1 MAFMRPVTPSLSK
14 QFDEDDADAD
24 DANDADDDN
33 DADNVT
39 DDDDDDECHS
49 ASLPITA
56 VRVDPLVQA
65 LPLYQV
71 VAIKAGGEEQSVQ
84 LSSAEFS

>member
-33 DADNVT
+33 DAVNVT
-39 DDDDDDECHS
+39 DDDDDDDECHS
-49 ASLPITA
+49 ASLPIGA
-56 VRVDPLVQA
+56 VRVNPLVQA
-65 LPLYQV
+65 LPHYQF
-71 VAIKAGGEEQSVQ
+71 VAVKASGEEQSIPV
-84 LSSAEFS
+84 FN